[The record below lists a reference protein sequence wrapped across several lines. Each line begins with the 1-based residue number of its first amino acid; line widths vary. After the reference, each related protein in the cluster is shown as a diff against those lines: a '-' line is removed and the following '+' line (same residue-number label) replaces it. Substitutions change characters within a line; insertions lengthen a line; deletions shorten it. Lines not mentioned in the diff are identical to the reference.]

1 MARRTTTSRSAKPG
15 AEVSGGAAGQT
26 SGLAAEIGKKR
37 PFDLPEQETHLNLLR
52 THSVL
57 AAEGHRLLKPYKLS
71 EALYN
76 TLRILRGHDDGA
88 TPKACSDIGAMMIAQ
103 VPDVTRIIDR
113 LEDMGLAQRRRTD
126 ADRRVVLVSIT
137 KKGLELLGR
146 LDRPV
151 LEMHKQ
157 QLGHMTRA
165 ELREL
170 SRLLEKA
177 RLGGGPSKR

>member
-1 MARRTTTSRSAKPG
+1 MTMARRTTPSRTARPAAESSATGPG
-15 AEVSGGAAGQT
+15 
-26 SGLAAEIGKKR
+26 GLAGEIGKKR
-37 PFDLPEQETHLNLLR
+37 PFDLPEQEAHLNLLR

-57 AAEGHRLLKPYKLS
+57 SAEGHRLLKPYGLS

-76 TLRILRGHDDGA
+76 ALRILRGHDEGS
-88 TPKACSDIGAMMIAQ
+88 TPKSCSDIGGMMIAQ

-113 LEDMGLAQRRRTD
+113 LEAMGLAQRRRTD

-137 KKGLELLGR
+137 KKGMELLAR

-177 RLGGGPSKR
+177 RLGGAAPKR